1 MYTPK
6 IKLQNNYSLI
16 EKRCQCNWIDAPN
29 LVLELLMEVIDR
41 LEVLKFDNDQTR
53 GFISKWLSEH
63 NEIEAGV
70 YSDLLF
76 RSVEEDPSFVY
87 ATNYFIQRMNRVM
100 YTNIPFRDDKV
111 LKIYQNVL
119 IIKDISMFDSFIMSS
134 FPNQQERYDFLI
146 FLFNEVSE
154 LKASANATS
163 LTVSKTILL
172 KKIKR
177 LMTSI
182 AKKLDEKDADNPKIE
197 LTAGQKALIIYYRYR
212 RQKKTLM
219 NIIQEAHEREGW
231 KQSSYNHIKNL
242 YDAIGK
248 GGKKDPLT
256 NKNRSAISN
265 ILSEEELQEV
275 MK

>member
-1 MYTPK
+1 MCTPK
-6 IKLQNNYSLI
+6 TYLQNNHSLI
-16 EKRCQCNWIDAPN
+16 EKLCRDNWIEDPN
-29 LVLELLMEVIDR
+29 LVFKLLMEVIDQ

-63 NEIEAGV
+63 NEIEAEV

-76 RSVEEDPSFVY
+76 RSMEGDPSFVY

-100 YTNIPFRDDKV
+100 HTIIPLRDDQI
-111 LKIYQNVL
+111 LKIYQEIL
-119 IIKDISMFDSFIMSS
+119 KIKDISIFDSFIVSS
-134 FPNQQERYDFLI
+134 FPNLQERNDFLI

-154 LKASANATS
+154 LKASGNAIS

-172 KKIKR
+172 KNTKKLMISTAKR
-177 LMTSI
+177 L
-182 AKKLDEKDADNPKIE
+182 DERDADNPKNE
-197 LTAGQKALIIYYRYR
+197 LTASQKALIIYCRYR
-212 RQKKTLM
+212 RSKKTLM
-219 NIIQEAHEREGW
+219 DIIQEAHEREGW
-231 KQSSYNHIKNL
+231 KESSYKHIKNL

-256 NKNRSAISN
+256 NKNRLAISN